1 MKTQRHVRQTRKH
14 RALCPVSAGV
24 EQGATITLD
33 RPSHMYRLQED
44 ARFTFAGNG
53 KVKIQY
59 SMDTE
64 RILRENEL
72 TLASGIPVTMS
83 FRLKQPGFL
92 RCRVFSA
99 GGDSRLLAQ
108 AGAAFEPERIVP
120 VLSEPRDFDQFWERQ
135 QAALESIPEDERIAR
150 KEEYSDSRSA
160 FYQVSV
166 ATFNGM
172 RTYGFLV
179 VPKGKGPHPL
189 VVNVSGYGRGPV
201 ASQCR
206 WVDDSGRPI
215 FRGCAVL
222 TMRVQH
228 YPPARTPEGAR
239 KQHERYVA
247 SIGGRHYYTDGIAER
262 DIERS
267 FLRRAILGCRRLLL
281 WTLRRADI
289 DRRRVVYLGGSQG
302 GDFGLYLAGLDSGL
316 TAVFA
321 GVPGA
326 GDFGGFTVGRHPSPV
341 RIPQLRENLD
351 ILEYFDLVHF
361 AARIRIP
368 AMLTVGFIDD
378 CCFPSSIYPVY
389 QALCGEKIML
399 NMPACGHGGSPAYD
413 RLSNAWVRWK
423 LEK

>member
-1 MKTQRHVRQTRKH
+1 MKTKQHSRQTVRH
-14 RALCPVSAGV
+14 RALSPVQADV
-24 EQGATITLD
+24 EQVAAITLD
-33 RPSHMYRLQED
+33 RPSHMYRLSED

-53 KVKIQY
+53 KVKIQF

-64 RILRENEL
+64 RVLGEKEL
-72 TLASGIPVTMS
+72 TLVSGIPVTID

-92 RCRVFSA
+92 RCRVFSS
-99 GGDSRLLAQ
+99 GGDSKLLAQ
-108 AGAAFEPERIVP
+108 AGAAFEPENIVP
-120 VLSEPRDFDQFWERQ
+120 VLPEPRGFGQLWERQ
-135 QAALESIPEDERIAR
+135 KAALESIPEDERIAL
-150 KEEYSDSRSA
+150 KEEYSDSRSN

-166 ATFNGM
+166 ATFNGF

-179 VPKGKGPHPL
+179 VPKGKGPFPL
-189 VVNVSGYGRGPV
+189 LVSVPGYGPGPV
-201 ASQCR
+201 ASHSR
-206 WVDDSGRPI
+206 WIDDSGRPL

-228 YPPARTPEGAR
+228 YAPARTPEGAR
-239 KQHERYVA
+239 KQHARYIA
-247 SIGGRHYYTDGIAER
+247 AIGGRHYYTDGIAER

-281 WTLRRADI
+281 CTLRRADI
-289 DRRRVVYLGGSQG
+289 DRSRVVYLGASQG
-302 GDFGLYLAGLDSGL
+302 GDFGLFLAGLDSGL

-326 GDFGGFTVGRHPSPV
+326 GDYGGFKVGRHPSPV
-341 RIPQLRENLD
+341 RIPQMRKSLD

-368 AMLTVGFIDD
+368 ALITAAFIDD

-389 QALCGEKIML
+389 QALRGEKIML
-399 NMPACGHGGSPAYD
+399 NMPACGHGGSPEYT
-413 RLSNAWVRWK
+413 RFCNAWVRWK
-423 LEK
+423 LGI